1 MNWKMKS
8 VKNWGLSGMKYNL
21 PERVERDIIKIAR
34 KNRVKKVILFGSRA
48 RGTNSERSDIDL
60 AISGGNALDFYY
72 DIKEKTWTL
81 LMFDVVELDKGI
93 SEELQTEINRDGVI
107 LYEEI

>member
-1 MNWKMKS
+1 
-8 VKNWGLSGMKYNL
+8 MKYNL
-21 PERVERDIIKIAR
+21 SERVERDIIKIAK
-34 KNRVKKVILFGSRA
+34 KNSVKKVILFGSRA

-60 AISGGNALDFYY
+60 AISGGNALDFYF
-72 DIKEKTWTL
+72 DVEEKTHTL
-81 LMFDVVELDKGI
+81 LMFDVVELDRGI

>member
-1 MNWKMKS
+1 MT
-8 VKNWGLSGMKYNL
+8 YNL
-21 PERVERDIIKIAR
+21 DKRVEDDIVRIA
-34 KNRVKKVILFGSRA
+34 KKSNVKKVILFGSRA

-72 DIKEKTWTL
+72 DVEEEARTL
-81 LMFDVVELDKGI
+81 LMFDVVDLVKGI
-93 SEELQTEINRDGVI
+93 SEALQAEIKKDGVI

>member
-1 MNWKMKS
+1 MT
-8 VKNWGLSGMKYNL
+8 YNL
-21 PERVERDIIKIAR
+21 DKRVEDDIVRIA
-34 KNRVKKVILFGSRA
+34 KKSNVKKVILFGSRA

-72 DIKEKTWTL
+72 DVEEKAHTL
-81 LMFDVVELDKGI
+81 LMFDVVDLDKGI
-93 SEELQTEINRDGVI
+93 SEALQTEINKDGVI